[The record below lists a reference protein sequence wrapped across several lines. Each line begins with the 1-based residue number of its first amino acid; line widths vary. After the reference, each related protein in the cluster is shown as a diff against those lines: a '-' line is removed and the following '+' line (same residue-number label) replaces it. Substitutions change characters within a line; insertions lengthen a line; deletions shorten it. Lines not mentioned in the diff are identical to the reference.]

1 MTIALGAPFDGW
13 VVALAE
19 VPDAVFAQGMAGE
32 GLAVDPASGVLHA
45 PCDGE
50 IAAIPKGSH
59 AITLRAAIGV
69 EILVHV
75 GIDTVDLSGVGFEPL
90 VKKGDHVKAGDP
102 LVRFD
107 LDLVARRAPSTVSP
121 VVVVNA
127 GFTVRLHGVNRRVRV
142 GDVLMDISS
151 SGPDRPS
158 PKSLQDT
165 EEIARTFRVPF
176 EHGFHARPAAQLAAA
191 LRPFGS
197 SVAIVARGDRADAR
211 SVVALMALGVQR
223 GDAVEIRASG
233 ADAPQAIAALEAMF
247 ATPFVASAP
256 QAEAK
261 PLASRRSSERPNHV
275 LATIACRGIAAGP
288 ALPWQRTEASIE
300 ENAADPAVEEAKLR
314 DATASTSA
322 RLAADAARAHG
333 ELRAILGAHAELVRD
348 PSLTRAAGEAIARGK
363 SAGFAWRSATRAL
376 AAKLSGVADPRMRER
391 AADLRDLEAQV
402 LDSLAGASATA
413 HREMPHDAIV
423 IAEELLPSQVASLD
437 RNRIAGICMARGGA
451 TSHAALIAAGMGLP
465 TLVAAGADV
474 LAVAEGAPLV
484 LDAESGHLVLDPT
497 EADLAA
503 ARALLGERRRIEE
516 SDRAAAHA
524 PASTKDGVAVRVLAN
539 LGSPS
544 EAAGAVAQGA
554 EGCGLLRTEFL
565 FLDRLEAPSE
575 AEQSRVYEEIAAAL
589 QPRPLTI
596 RTLDFGSD
604 KPLAYLPLPREDNPA
619 LGIRGLRASL
629 RDVRVLRG
637 QLRAIVAKRL
647 ATPVRIML
655 PMVTELSELRT
666 ARALLEEECRTA
678 GVAVPAL
685 GVMIETPSS
694 ALLADQLV
702 READFLSL
710 GTNDLAQYTL
720 AIDRGHAELSDR
732 LDALHPAALRL
743 IAMAARAANEARK
756 PIGVCGALGAD
767 PDAIPILVG
776 LGITDLSV
784 VPAAVPRVKRTI
796 RTLDAAACRGLA
808 QAALGEPDAPAV
820 RALVQRMRL
829 P

>member
-1 MTIALGAPFDGW
+1 
-13 VVALAE
+13 V
-19 VPDAVFAQGMAGE
+19 
-32 GLAVDPASGVLHA
+32 
-45 PCDGE
+45 
-50 IAAIPKGSH
+50 
-59 AITLRAAIGV
+59 
-69 EILVHV
+69 
-75 GIDTVDLSGVGFEPL
+75 
-90 VKKGDHVKAGDP
+90 
-102 LVRFD
+102 
-107 LDLVARRAPSTVSP
+107 
-121 VVVVNA
+121 
-127 GFTVRLHGVNRRVRV
+127 
-142 GDVLMDISS
+142 
-151 SGPDRPS
+151 
-158 PKSLQDT
+158 
-165 EEIARTFRVPF
+165 
-176 EHGFHARPAAQLAAA
+176 
-191 LRPFGS
+191 
-197 SVAIVARGDRADAR
+197 
-211 SVVALMALGVQR
+211 
-223 GDAVEIRASG
+223 
-233 ADAPQAIAALEAMF
+233 LEA
-247 ATPFVASAP
+247 
-256 QAEAK
+256 
-261 PLASRRSSERPNHV
+261 
-275 LATIACRGIAAGP
+275 
-288 ALPWQRTEASIE
+288 
-300 ENAADPAVEEAKLR
+300 
-314 DATASTSA
+314 
-322 RLAADAARAHG
+322 
-333 ELRAILGAHAELVRD
+333 
-348 PSLTRAAGEAIARGK
+348 
-363 SAGFAWRSATRAL
+363 
-376 AAKLSGVADPRMRER
+376 
-391 AADLRDLEAQV
+391 
-402 LDSLAGASATA
+402 
-413 HREMPHDAIV
+413 
-423 IAEELLPSQVASLD
+423 
-437 RNRIAGICMARGGA
+437 
-451 TSHAALIAAGMGLP
+451 
-465 TLVAAGADV
+465 
-474 LAVAEGAPLV
+474 
-484 LDAESGHLVLDPT
+484 T

-503 ARALLGERRRIEE
+503 ARALAGERRRIGE
-516 SDRAAAHA
+516 SDRAAANA
-524 PASTKDGVAVRVLAN
+524 PASTKDGVGVRVLAN

-544 EAAGAVAQGA
+544 EAAGAVAHGA

-565 FLDRLEAPSE
+565 FLDRLEAPGE
-575 AEQSRVYEEIAAAL
+575 AEQSRVYEEVAAAL

-666 ARALLEEECRTA
+666 ARALLEEECRAA

-732 LDALHPAALRL
+732 LDALHPATLRL
-743 IAMAARAANEARK
+743 IAMAARAASEARK